1 MESILTNLHLDL
13 TAFVWHSVNFL
24 VLTGALWWLFFRPLA
39 RLIEDRKARIH
50 ESLARAE
57 EIDRQAAGAEAER
70 QELVAGAHREATEIR
85 RRAHE
90 QVQRYVTRSRAG
102 ASADADRIRER
113 AAARH
118 GLAATQ
124 TNAEGAGPVE
134 RRPRR
139 PRVINDHT
147 LARRST
153 LEPGSVPLPNGA
165 QFVGLSGLLAP
176 AAKEEALDAAA
187 RTSFVITSPESAA

>member
-1 MESILTNLHLDL
+1 MESIFTNLHLDL
-13 TAFVWHSVNFL
+13 TAFIWHSVNFL
-24 VLTGALWWLFFRPLA
+24 VLTCALWWLFFRPLA

-70 QELVAGAHREATEIR
+70 QELIAGAHGEATEIR

-90 QVQRYVTRSRAG
+90 QVERYVRRSRAG
-102 ASADADRIRER
+102 ASADADRIREQ

-118 GLAATQ
+118 GLEATQ
-124 TNAEGAGPVE
+124 ADASGPGPAE

-139 PRVINDHT
+139 PRAINDH
-147 LARRST
+147 AGGRRST

-165 QFVGLSGLLAP
+165 
-176 AAKEEALDAAA
+176 
-187 RTSFVITSPESAA
+187 

>member
-1 MESILTNLHLDL
+1 MESILTSLHLDL

-70 QELVAGAHREATEIR
+70 QELIAGAHREAAEIR

-90 QVQRYVTRSRAG
+90 QVDRYVTRSRVMAG
-102 ASADADRIRER
+102 ADADRIRER

-118 GLAATQ
+118 GLAATESD
-124 TNAEGAGPVE
+124 AEDAGPVK
-134 RRPRR
+134 RRLRR
-139 PRVINDHT
+139 PRVIHDHNS
-147 LARRST
+147 ARRST
-153 LEPGSVPLPNGA
+153 LEPGPQPLPNDA
-165 QFVGLSGLLAP
+165 QLVDLSGLSPRAD
-176 AAKEEALDAAA
+176 KEESVSAAA
-187 RTSFVITSPESAA
+187 RTR